1 MYQEPLPITGGQA
14 HVEQTLT
21 NLQLETRS
29 LLNRHHSSAHPP
41 APSVKALSGP
51 HGQPGCRSHRRG
63 LWRVHLLHE
72 LRALHPGLPP
82 LRPALGL
89 VDLYHKEGQ
98 DHHGSQEG
106 EDRNG
111 LAHLLVVTARHDP
124 SRNVPGAALSR
135 GQGPHLRAI

>member
-21 NLQLETRS
+21 NLQ
-29 LLNRHHSSAHPP
+29 
-41 APSVKALSGP
+41 
-51 HGQPGCRSHRRG
+51 
-63 LWRVHLLHE
+63 LLHE